1 MYADDTKL
9 FRQVD
14 DDIDRREL
22 QEDLDRL
29 ASWAKEWQLK
39 FNVAKCKVMH
49 IGVKNEKV
57 KLTMSDGAKRSELQ
71 ETELEKD
78 LGIWFNSRLT
88 SQDQVTHAV
97 NKANQILGLIRRSFT
112 YMDAQLMKQLFTTMV
127 RPHLEYGNVV
137 WHPYLRQEIDM
148 IEAVQH
154 RATKI
159 VPGYSKLSYE
169 KRLRKM
175 KLPTLE
181 YRRFRGD
188 MIEVCLY
195 RVDESTLLPRHR
207 DAGMKTRGHC
217 LKLEK

>member
-1 MYADDTKL
+1 MAGSFSDWSEVVSGVPQGSVLGPVLFVCYINDLPEAISSIIHMYADDTKL

-57 KLTMSDGAKRSELQ
+57 KLTMSDGAKRLELQ

-112 YMDAQLMKQLFTTMV
+112 YMDASCTADEATVYYHGQTT
-127 RPHLEYGNVV
+127 
-137 WHPYLRQEIDM
+137 
-148 IEAVQH
+148 
-154 RATKI
+154 
-159 VPGYSKLSYE
+159 S
-169 KRLRKM
+169 
-175 KLPTLE
+175 
-181 YRRFRGD
+181 
-188 MIEVCLY
+188 
-195 RVDESTLLPRHR
+195 
-207 DAGMKTRGHC
+207 
-217 LKLEK
+217 